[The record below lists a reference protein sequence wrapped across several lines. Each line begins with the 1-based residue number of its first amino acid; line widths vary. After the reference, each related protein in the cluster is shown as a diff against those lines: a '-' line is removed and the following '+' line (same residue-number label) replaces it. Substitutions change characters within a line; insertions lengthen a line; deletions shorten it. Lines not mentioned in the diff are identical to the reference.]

1 MAAMYNAAAL
11 ILPRVSCN
19 CVYAVASRRH
29 HGKQTDPSTPSPA
42 RCSAAFRPPVP
53 GEQRPPAC
61 PSLVLPSSCAPQPP
75 SPTGASA
82 VHTQGG
88 GLSVGVGITWGSGYC
103 SLSSS
108 N

>member
-29 HGKQTDPSTPSPA
+29 HGKQTGPSTPSPA

-53 GEQRPPAC
+53 GEQRPLAC
-61 PSLVLPSSCAPQPP
+61 PSLVLPPVPP
-75 SPTGASA
+75 SLPLPRGPQLYTHKGAA
-82 VHTQGG
+82 
-88 GLSVGVGITWGSGYC
+88 
-103 SLSSS
+103 
-108 N
+108 